1 MGRQEISATPEAL
14 ERFTTVAD
22 RRARELRGALSGARG
37 RTGAVR
43 GSVDAFGLTD
53 PLVAAY
59 PEAAREATASVDDL
73 LAVLGRLRDATE
85 AAAERFRQ
93 ADR

>member
-14 ERFTTVAD
+14 DRFAADTD
-22 RRARELRGALSGARG
+22 RRARELRAATSGARG

-53 PLVAAY
+53 PLIAAY
-59 PEAAREATASVDDL
+59 PEAARQATGSVDEL
-73 LAVLGRLRDATE
+73 LEVLVRLRDATTH
-85 AAAERFRQ
+85 AAARFRK
-93 ADR
+93 ADA